1 MDKAAAVADSDESAV
16 AAVRAK
22 NDREK
27 IRNMNKPTRIPVT
40 VLTGFL
46 GAGKTTLLN
55 RILSENHGK
64 RIAVIEN
71 EFGEVGVDHQLVIG
85 AEEEIFETSNGCIC
99 CTVRGD
105 LIRVLGQLL
114 KRRERFDYILIETT
128 GMADPGPVAQTF
140 FLDDDLKDQ
149 FVVDAIVTVVDARHF
164 ERHLQELK
172 EPAVQVGFAD
182 VVILNK
188 TDLVNATDLARIEQK
203 IRGINGTTQV
213 HRAVNAAVPI
223 DVVLGLGAF
232 DLDRALAVDSTFLEP
247 QYPFEWAGA
256 YELSAGRHI
265 LKAGGP
271 HGDAHHE
278 HEHEHRNGHAQE
290 QQHEHDHHDHSHA
303 ALKVAL
309 LPMVAATAEALAAQI
324 EPAVRAFAEGV
335 SNVESGGHL
344 SPGKAPYALEMQCM
358 GGQFCIDVPTAG
370 AYALF
375 TEHAPE
381 EFGLSLNVK
390 PAAQRAFASHHHDDE
405 ISSLGIHE
413 EQPLDARKV
422 NDWLSYLLQTHG
434 ENILRMKGVLNLKGD
449 ERRYVF
455 HGVHMMFDGR
465 PDRPWGTAGRSSQL
479 VFIGRHLDRD
489 ELLAGF
495 SACLA

>member
-1 MDKAAAVADSDESAV
+1 MSPS
-16 AAVRAK
+16 
-22 NDREK
+22 
-27 IRNMNKPTRIPVT
+27 PRIPVT

-55 RILSENHGK
+55 RILSEHHGK

-114 KRRERFDYILIETT
+114 KRRERFDYVLIETT

-140 FLDDDLKDQ
+140 FLDDDLRDQ
-149 FVVDAIVTVVDARHF
+149 FVVDAIVTLVDARHF
-164 ERHLQELK
+164 EQHLGELQ

-188 TDLVNATDLARIEQK
+188 TDLAQETDLARIEQR
-203 IRGINGTTQV
+203 IRGINGSARIV
-213 HRAVNAAVPI
+213 RAVNAVVPI
-223 DVVLGLGAF
+223 DAVLGLGAF
-232 DLDRALAVDSTFLEP
+232 DLDRALAVDATFLEP

-256 YELSAGRHI
+256 YQLPAGRHI
-265 LKAGGP
+265 LRAAGE
-271 HGDAHHE
+271 HSHE
-278 HEHEHRNGHAQE
+278 HGHDD
-290 QQHEHDHHDHSHA
+290 HDHDHAEHGGHDHSHA

-309 LPMVAATAEALAAQI
+309 LPMAAATGDALAAQI
-324 EPAVRAFAEGV
+324 EPAVRVFAEPARAID
-335 SNVESGGHL
+335 SGDHL
-344 SPGKAPYALEMQCM
+344 QPSTAPWALAMGCM
-358 GGQFCIDVPTAG
+358 GGQFCVDIATPG

-375 TEHAPE
+375 TEHAPA
-381 EFGLSLNVK
+381 EFGLALATA
-390 PAAQRAFASHHHDDE
+390 PAAQRAFASHHHDAE
-405 ISSLGIHE
+405 IGSIGIRE
-413 EQPLDARKV
+413 ERALDARKV
-422 NDWLSYLLQTHG
+422 NDWLSYLLQSRG
-434 ENILRMKGVLNLKGD
+434 EDILRMKGVLNIKGD

-465 PDRPWGTAGRSSQL
+465 PDRPWGAAARASQL
-479 VFIGRHLDRD
+479 VFIGRKLDRD
-489 ELLAGF
+489 EFLAGF
-495 SACLA
+495 SACIA

>member
-1 MDKAAAVADSDESAV
+1 
-16 AAVRAK
+16 
-22 NDREK
+22 
-27 IRNMNKPTRIPVT
+27 MNQNTRIPVT

-114 KRRERFDYILIETT
+114 KRRERFDHVLIETT

-140 FLDDDLKDQ
+140 FLDDDLRDQ
-149 FVVDAIVTVVDARHF
+149 FVVDAVVTLVDARHF
-164 ERHLQELK
+164 ERHLDDLK
-172 EPAVQVGFAD
+172 EPAIQVGFAD

-188 TDLVNATDLARIEQK
+188 TDLVSERDLARIEQR
-203 IRGINGTTQV
+203 IRAINGTAKIYRARDAQV
-213 HRAVNAAVPI
+213 PV

-232 DLDRALAVDSTFLEP
+232 DLDRALAFDGTFLEP

-256 YELSAGRHI
+256 YVLPKGRHV
-265 LKAGGP
+265 LRAAGEHAHGHDHG
-271 HGDAHHE
+271 HGDTHDHEHGHDDESDHAHAEHAHH
-278 HEHEHRNGHAQE
+278 
-290 QQHEHDHHDHSHA
+290 HHDHEHA

-309 LPMVAATAEALAAQI
+309 LPLPAADAASLATQI
-324 EPAVRAFAEGV
+324 EPAVRVFAEAAV
-335 SNVESGGHL
+335 AVPGGGSF
-344 SPGKAPYALEMQCM
+344 SPGGAPAALAMDCA
-358 GGQFCIDVPTAG
+358 GGEYHIEIPADG
-370 AYALF
+370 AWALF
-375 TEHAPE
+375 TEHHPA
-381 EFGLSLNVK
+381 EFGLTMPV
-390 PAAQRAFASHHHDDE
+390 PAAAERTFASHHHDAE
-405 ISSLGIHE
+405 ISSMGITDAR
-413 EQPLDARKV
+413 PLDARKI
-422 NDWLSYLLQTHG
+422 NDWLSYLLQAHG

-449 ERRYVF
+449 ERRYIF

-465 PDRPWGTAGRSSQL
+465 PERPWGDAPRVSQL
-479 VFIGRHLDRD
+479 VFIGRNLDRE
-489 ELLAGF
+489 ELLMGF
-495 SACLA
+495 TACIA

>member
-1 MDKAAAVADSDESAV
+1 VSK
-16 AAVRAK
+16 K
-22 NDREK
+22 
-27 IRNMNKPTRIPVT
+27 IPVT

-46 GAGKTTLLN
+46 GSGKTTLLN

-114 KRRERFDYILIETT
+114 KRRDRFDHVLVETT

-140 FLDDDLKDQ
+140 FLDDELREQ
-149 FVVDAIVTVVDARHF
+149 FTVDAIVTVVDALHF
-164 ERHLQELK
+164 GRHLATMK

-188 TDLVNATDLARIEQK
+188 TDLVDAAALARIEQQ
-203 IRGINGTTQV
+203 IRGINRSARI
-213 HRAVNAAVPI
+213 HRAQHARVPV

-232 DLDRALAVDSTFLEP
+232 DLERALAFDRRFLEP

-256 YELSAGRHI
+256 YALHKGPNILRATGEHGGGHGHDHDHRHD
-265 LKAGGP
+265 
-271 HGDAHHE
+271 HGHSH
-278 HEHEHRNGHAQE
+278 GHADE
-290 QQHEHDHHDHSHA
+290 HHDHAHA
-303 ALKVAL
+303 ALKVVV
-309 LPMVAATAEALAAQI
+309 LPMAAADAATLDAQV
-324 EPAVRAFAEGV
+324 EPAVRAFAEKAQP
-335 SNVESGGHL
+335 VESGGHL
-344 SPGKAPYALEMQCM
+344 VPGRAPWAIDMGCM
-358 GGQFCIDVPTAG
+358 GGQYCIDIPADG

-375 TEHAPE
+375 IEHHPA
-381 EFGLSLNVK
+381 EFGIALSR
-390 PAAQRAFASHHHDDE
+390 PPQAERAFASHHHDAEIASIGFDE
-405 ISSLGIHE
+405 
-413 EQPLDARKV
+413 PRALDARKV
-422 NDWLSYLLQTHG
+422 NDWLSHLLQAHG
-434 ENILRMKGVLNLKGD
+434 EDILRMKGVLNIKGD
-449 ERRYVF
+449 ERRYIF

-465 PDRPWGTAGRSSQL
+465 PDRPWGDTSRGSQL
-479 VFIGRHLDRD
+479 VFIGRDLDRA

-495 SACLA
+495 SSCIA

>member
-1 MDKAAAVADSDESAV
+1 
-16 AAVRAK
+16 
-22 NDREK
+22 
-27 IRNMNKPTRIPVT
+27 MNKTARIPVT

-105 LIRVLGQLL
+105 LIRVLGQLT
-114 KRRERFDYILIETT
+114 KRRDRFDYILIETT

-140 FLDDDLKDQ
+140 FLDDDLKEQ
-149 FVVDAIVTVVDARHF
+149 FVVDAIVTLVDARHF
-164 ERHLQELK
+164 EQHLQELK
-172 EPAVQVGFAD
+172 EPAIQVGFAD

-188 TDLVNATDLARIEQK
+188 TDLVAATDLARIEQK
-203 IRGINGTTQV
+203 IRGINGTAKI
-213 HRAVNAAVPI
+213 HRTVNAEVPV

-232 DLDRALAVDSTFLEP
+232 DLDRALAVDAAFLEP

-265 LKAGGP
+265 LKATGE
-271 HGDAHHE
+271 HG
-278 HEHEHRNGHAQE
+278 
-290 QQHEHDHHDHSHA
+290 HDHHHGEHEPHDHGHDHDTHDQGHHDHHHA

-309 LPMVAATAEALAAQI
+309 LPMPAATAEALAAQI
-324 EPAVRAFAEGV
+324 EPAVRAFAEDT
-335 SNVESGGHL
+335 SDVESGGHL
-344 SPGKAPYALEMQCM
+344 TPADRPYALEMQCM
-358 GGQFCIDVPTAG
+358 GGQYAINIATAG

-375 TEHAPE
+375 TEHAPG
-381 EFGLSLNVK
+381 EFGLSLDAK
-390 PAAQRAFASHHHDDE
+390 PVAERAFASHHHDDE
-405 ISSLGIHE
+405 ISSMGIE
-413 EQPLDARKV
+413 EPRALDARKV
-422 NDWLSYLLQTHG
+422 NDWLSYVLQNHG
-434 ENILRMKGVLNLKGD
+434 EDILRMKGVLNIKGD
-449 ERRYVF
+449 DRRYVF

-465 PDRPWGTAGRSSQL
+465 PDRPWGSGARSSQL
-479 VFIGRHLDRD
+479 VFIGRHLDRE
-489 ELLAGF
+489 ELLTGF
-495 SACLA
+495 LGCVA

>member
-1 MDKAAAVADSDESAV
+1 MSEGK
-16 AAVRAK
+16 
-22 NDREK
+22 
-27 IRNMNKPTRIPVT
+27 RIPVT

-46 GAGKTTLLN
+46 GSGKTTLLN

-114 KRRERFDYILIETT
+114 KRRERFDHVLIETT

-140 FLDDDLKDQ
+140 FLDDDLREQ
-149 FVVDAIVTVVDARHF
+149 FVVDAIVTLVDARHF
-164 ERHLQELK
+164 EQHLGQLQ

-188 TDLVNATDLARIEQK
+188 TDLVQDTDLARIEQR
-203 IRGINGTTQV
+203 IRGINGSAKIF
-213 HRAVNAAVPI
+213 RAVSANVPI
-223 DVVLGLGAF
+223 EVVLGLGAF
-232 DLDRALAVDSTFLEP
+232 DLDRALAVDASFLEP

-256 YELSAGRHI
+256 YQLPAGRHI
-265 LKAGGP
+265 LRAAGE
-271 HGDAHHE
+271 HGHHE
-278 HEHEHRNGHAQE
+278 DGHGG
-290 QQHEHDHHDHSHA
+290 HDGHDHDHDHGHDRA

-309 LPMVAATAEALAAQI
+309 LPMPAATGEALAAQI
-324 EPAVRAFAEGV
+324 EPAVRVFAESARAV
-335 SNVESGGHL
+335 DSGEHL
-344 SPGKAPYALEMQCM
+344 QPATAPWALAMSCM
-358 GGQFCIDVPTAG
+358 GGQYCVDIATSG

-375 TEHAPE
+375 TEHAPD
-381 EFGLSLNVK
+381 EFGLALSTTPL
-390 PAAQRAFASHHHDDE
+390 AQRAFASHHHDAQ
-405 ISSLGIHE
+405 IGSIGIQE
-413 EQPLDARKV
+413 ERALDARKV
-422 NDWLSYLLQTHG
+422 NDWLSYLLQSRG
-434 ENILRMKGVLNLKGD
+434 EDILRMKGVLNIKGD

-465 PDRPWGTAGRSSQL
+465 PDRPWGAAARASQL
-479 VFIGRHLDRD
+479 VFIGRKLDRD
-489 ELLAGF
+489 EFLAGF